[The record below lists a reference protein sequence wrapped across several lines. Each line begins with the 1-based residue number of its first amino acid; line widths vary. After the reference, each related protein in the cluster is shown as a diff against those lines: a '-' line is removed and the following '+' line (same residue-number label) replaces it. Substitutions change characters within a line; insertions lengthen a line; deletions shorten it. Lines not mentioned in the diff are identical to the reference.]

1 MWSWFLRNVA
11 GTATWRPFYQPG
23 RGFVEYGEDVETV
36 ETIGTHETRLLEV
49 LGVAFGL
56 NFHPSCSFH
65 LLLGILLL

>member
-1 MWSWFLRNVA
+1 
-11 GTATWRPFYQPG
+11 
-23 RGFVEYGEDVETV
+23 
-36 ETIGTHETRLLEV
+36 V